1 MQALTLRR
9 REFQA
14 IVPELKAKKI
24 ADRLERSAGCRDLYV
39 WERLFPP
46 SAVFGASAHPPQAPI
61 WLDPSGC
68 PPGRVFRFW
77 RILPT
82 VRGSRNS
89 RYDPRN
95 VAMQPCGLTV
105 DSPDNPVFLRLSVN
119 ERCVVASLAG
129 QRRSFP
135 QNIPCQLQVIR
146 PGCVRVR
153 FSPTG

>member
-1 MQALTLRR
+1 M
-9 REFQA
+9 
-14 IVPELKAKKI
+14 
-24 ADRLERSAGCRDLYV
+24 
-39 WERLFPP
+39 WERLSLPIE
-46 SAVFGASAHPPQAPI
+46 AVFGASAHPPQAPI

-105 DSPDNPVFLRLSVN
+105 DSPDNPVFLRLFVN
-119 ERCVVASLAG
+119 QRRGVTSLAG
-129 QRRSFP
+129 QFKTFP
-135 QNIPCQLQVIR
+135 QNTNC
-146 PGCVRVR
+146 
-153 FSPTG
+153 